1 VYKKTTWLM
10 AAALTAAG
18 MLPLAT
24 VAANAETFDFTLT
37 GPAADLGGFTDPI
50 PSGTITA
57 SLVNGNLVATSISFD
72 GSTFATTN
80 FEGADDRLFPNTTG
94 HAVIDTTGISFEV
107 APNDDVNIFSFNAP
121 NGEVVT
127 GNGYGELG
135 SDVAFGVGTFTL
147 TAAVPEPSTWA
158 MMLLGFCGLGFLAFR
173 RKNNAMRSA

>member
-1 VYKKTTWLM
+1 
-10 AAALTAAG
+10 
-18 MLPLAT
+18 
-24 VAANAETFDFTLT
+24 
-37 GPAADLGGFTDPI
+37 
-50 PSGTITA
+50 
-57 SLVNGNLVATSISFD
+57 
-72 GSTFATTN
+72 
-80 FEGADDRLFPNTTG
+80 LFPNTTG

-158 MMLLGFCGLGFLAFR
+158 MMLLGFCGLGFMAFR